1 MKFWRT
7 KTEIVFLCA
16 KQNLYFN
23 FWKCFSLY
31 IFQHDS
37 TIKRNDTQYSVLQI
51 VAFQVNVSCLDI
63 LKLFTEKVTI
73 LRKKTFSA
81 VYNVVA

>member
-1 MKFWRT
+1 MFFT
-7 KTEIVFLCA
+7 V
-16 KQNLYFN
+16 
-23 FWKCFSLY
+23 Y

-37 TIKRNDTQYSVLQI
+37 TIKRNDTQHRVLQI
-51 VAFQVNVSCLDI
+51 VTFQVNVSCLDI
-63 LKLFTEKVTI
+63 FKLFTEKVKI